1 VSIHPQAR
9 TTPLVRAEIVRR
21 VLSGEAVAAVEWVR
35 RVRAS
40 AGVEDR
46 SSRPVRSPRCTS
58 AAVVDAIVSLRRS
71 RKLLA
76 WQIALGLGVPRSTV
90 VRILRRAGLQRISL
104 VEPPPVFKRY
114 EFAEAGQL
122 VHIDIKK
129 LSKFETQGH
138 RIDGMRHKANAGL
151 GYEHVYVCV
160 DDASRVAFLEIRE
173 SEDRFEAAAF
183 LRNAVR
189 WFRIRGVR
197 IERVMTDNGRVFLS
211 RDFQNE
217 IRLIGARHH
226 RTPMYTPRATAKPN
240 ASSGQCSPNART
252 ALRSTTLENAEQ
264 C

>member
-21 VLSGEAVAAVEWVR
+21 VLSGEAVAAVARAFQISRQTVYKWVR

-104 VEPPPVFKRY
+104 VEPPPAFKRY

-138 RIDGMRHKANAGL
+138 RIDGVRHKANAGL
-151 GYEHVYVCV
+151 GYEHVYERRRCKPRCV
-160 DDASRVAFLEIRE
+160 PRDPRERRSVRSCCIFAKRRPLVSHSRRENRARDDRQR
-173 SEDRFEAAAF
+173 
-183 LRNAVR
+183 
-189 WFRIRGVR
+189 
-197 IERVMTDNGRVFLS
+197 
-211 RDFQNE
+211 
-217 IRLIGARHH
+217 
-226 RTPMYTPRATAKPN
+226 
-240 ASSGQCSPNART
+240 
-252 ALRSTTLENAEQ
+252 
-264 C
+264 